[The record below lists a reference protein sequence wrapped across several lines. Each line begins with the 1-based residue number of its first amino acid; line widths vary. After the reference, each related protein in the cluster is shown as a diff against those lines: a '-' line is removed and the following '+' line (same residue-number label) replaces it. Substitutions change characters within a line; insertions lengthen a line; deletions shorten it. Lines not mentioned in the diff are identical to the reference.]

1 MLVKVFEYLSSYEK
15 LLVEI
20 DKLLKEDRYV
30 DIIGLMSEIDHL
42 IPLIEEEIK
51 SLDDDVKT
59 QIRERAK
66 NIVDKQEEILS
77 AIESKIQL
85 VKKRIDVLPKI
96 HKAAKAYG
104 KNQNI

>member
-1 MLVKVFEYLSSYEK
+1 MKIFEYLSSYEK

-20 DKLLKEDRYV
+20 EKLLKEDKYV
-30 DIIGLMSEIDHL
+30 DVIGLMSEIDHL
-42 IPLIEEEIK
+42 IQLIEEEIK
-51 SLDDDVKT
+51 NLGDDIKS

-66 NIVDKQEEILS
+66 NIIDKQEEILS
-77 AIESKIQL
+77 IIESKIRL
-85 VKKRIDVLPKI
+85 VQKRIGVLPKI

>member
-1 MLVKVFEYLSSYEK
+1 MLVKIFEYLSSYEK

-20 DKLLKEDRYV
+20 EKLLKEDKYV
-30 DIIGLMSEIDHL
+30 DVIGLMSEIDHL
-42 IPLIEEEIK
+42 IQLIEEEIK
-51 SLDDDVKT
+51 NLGDDIKS

-66 NIVDKQEEILS
+66 NIIDKQEEILS
-77 AIESKIQL
+77 IIESKIRL
-85 VKKRIDVLPKI
+85 VQKRIDVLPKI

>member
-1 MLVKVFEYLSSYEK
+1 MKIFEYLSSYEK

-20 DKLLKEDRYV
+20 EKLLKEDKYV
-30 DIIGLMSEIDHL
+30 DVIGLMSEIDHL
-42 IPLIEEEIK
+42 IQLIEEEIK
-51 SLDDDVKT
+51 NLGDDIKS

-66 NIVDKQEEILS
+66 NIIDKQEEILS
-77 AIESKIQL
+77 IIESKIRL
-85 VKKRIDVLPKI
+85 VQKRIDVLPKI